1 MIISIKDLRIQFNKT
16 KKNKN
21 KNLKEMIES
30 IKNRKV
36 FYNKIDI

>member
-36 FYNKIDI
+36 FLNKIDI